1 MKEAKKNLQD
11 WFRTIAWSHLLT
23 IEPSP
28 SKPFSNYEVLQTFR
42 FIDFRLNKHFLKSS
56 FSKWDPYD
64 RFFMVA
70 FAEGDG
76 ISHQK
81 HFHLLMYSPVNAD
94 LQQQQFRKGSVGQL
108 LQLEWMKHDISPLDI
123 RALNQT
129 EAPAVYASK
138 TLRSDKQK
146 LDDIR
151 LDETYWWAFVTPP
164 NSKISSKPSN
174 ELSRC

>member
-1 MKEAKKNLQD
+1 M
-11 WFRTIAWSHLLT
+11 I
-23 IEPSP
+23 
-28 SKPFSNYEVLQTFR
+28 V
-42 FIDFRLNKHFLKSS
+42 
-56 FSKWDPYD
+56 
-64 RFFMVA
+64 

-76 ISHQK
+76 ISHEK

-129 EAPAVYASK
+129 GAPAVYASK

-146 LDDIR
+146 IDDIR
-151 LDETYWWAFVTPP
+151 LDEIYWWAFTTPP
-164 NSKISSKPSN
+164 NSKVPSKSSN

>member
-1 MKEAKKNLQD
+1 MKAAKKNLQD
-11 WFRTIAWSHLLT
+11 WFKTIAWSHLITVEPRPSMPYSNDEILQRFRY
-23 IEPSP
+23 IE
-28 SKPFSNYEVLQTFR
+28 
-42 FIDFRLNKHFLKSS
+42 FRLNKHFLKSS

-81 HFHLLMYSPVNAD
+81 HFHLLMYSPVSAD
-94 LQQQQFRKGSVGQL
+94 LQKKQFRKGSVGQL
-108 LQLEWMKHDISPLDI
+108 LQLEWMKHDSSPLDI

-174 ELSRC
+174 DLSRC

>member
-1 MKEAKKNLQD
+1 MKSQKNIFQD
-11 WFRTIAWSHLLT
+11 WFRTIAWSHLITVEPRPYMPYSNDEILQRFRY
-23 IEPSP
+23 IE
-28 SKPFSNYEVLQTFR
+28 
-42 FIDFRLNKHFLKSS
+42 FRLNKHFLKSS

-108 LQLEWMKHDISPLDI
+108 LQLEWMKHDSSPLDI
-123 RALNQT
+123 RVLNQT

-138 TLRSDKQK
+138 TLRSDKQE